1 MSSVVNQERKDDAK
15 RQVPKKKKK
24 AKGCYE
30 RSWFDCSIIL
40 LLAMTASNL
49 TGIVHGQIGTT
60 ICGCSPASYTFRLRF
75 DLTCPGNIVNDNGI
89 SNNDCVV
96 DSLSLNNTDLVP
108 VSVSSITIIE
118 LGMVLQP
125 ITQTQFES
133 NNGFVNGSTIVY
145 SSILESDPN
154 LNEVNITGG
163 IQAIIEGVN
172 AQQNQI
178 INSWVITFTNEC
190 NVFPTFSVGDAIG
203 WLEIIDFSFP
213 TNQYCPGKFE
223 WPYYCSGDPWTT
235 PTTALSHTDIRIYT
249 IMYLLHI
256 ENPTPAPSTAPTENP
271 TGTPSG
277 HPTAHPSTIPTTS
290 LAPSTVP
297 SRNPTAHPSNIPTNT
312 ENPTGNPTGNPTAH
326 PSNIPT
332 TLLAPSTIATE
343 NPTGTPTGNPTAHPS
358 NIPTNT
364 ENSTGTPTANP
375 TAQPSIIPTSSP
387 VLLTVPT
394 ENPTGTPTGN
404 PTVQPSIIPTSSPV
418 LSTVPTENPTLTP
431 TGNPTVQPSI
441 IPTTLLDS
449 PKPTTKLT
457 PKPTPKPTRKPTCD
471 AGHPISCL
479 EPSPKIIPSKP
490 RAKKPTRSHKRDRI
504 SRPKGSHLPTKIPE
518 DAKMRMRMEV
528 KPTRSHKRDR
538 ISRPK
543 GSFLHTKIPEDAKM
557 HMRMEVKPTRSHK
570 RDRISRPK
578 GSFLH
583 TKIPEDAKMRM
594 EVKPTRSHKR
604 DKISRPKGSFLPTK
618 IPEDAK
624 MRMEVKP
631 TRSDMMDRISR
642 AKGSLFPM
650 KIPEAAKMRMEMK
663 SNPSHKKVRKSSK
676 LTLKR
681 TVNRRPK
688 PTSKLMKVKPTPKRR
703 RRMKKSYFW

>member
-1 MSSVVNQERKDDAK
+1 MSSVVNQERKDDTK

-60 ICGCSPASYTFRLRF
+60 ICACSPASYTFRLRF

-89 SNNDCVV
+89 SQNACIL
-96 DSLSLNNTDLVP
+96 DSPSLNNTDLVP
-108 VSVSSITIIE
+108 VSVSSITIFE
-118 LGMVLQP
+118 LGPLFQV
-125 ITQTQFES
+125 ITQTPIS
-133 NNGFVNGSTIVY
+133 SSNGFVNGSTFVY

-154 LNEVNITGG
+154 LNEGNITEGL
-163 IQAIIEGVN
+163 QVIIEGVN
-172 AQQNQI
+172 AQQNDI
-178 INSWVITFTNEC
+178 INSWVILFTNEC
-190 NVFPTFSVGDAIG
+190 NVFPIFSVGDAIG

-235 PTTALSHTDIRIYT
+235 PTTALSHTNLHIYT
-249 IMYLLHI
+249 IMYLLYI
-256 ENPTPAPSTAPTENP
+256 GNPTPAPSTVPTENP

-277 HPTAHPSTIPTTS
+277 NPTAHPSTIPTTS
-290 LAPSTVP
+290 LAPSTIP
-297 SRNPTAHPSNIPTNT
+297 TENPTGTPTGNPTAHPSTIPTNS
-312 ENPTGNPTGNPTAH
+312 ENPTGTPTDNPTAH

-332 TLLAPSTIATE
+332 TLLAPSTIPTE

-358 NIPTNT
+358 TIPT
-364 ENSTGTPTANP
+364 ENSTGTPTGKQ
-375 TAQPSIIPTSSP
+375 TSQPSIIPTSSP
-387 VLLTVPT
+387 VLSTVPT
-394 ENPTGTPTGN
+394 ENPIGTPTGN

-418 LSTVPTENPTLTP
+418 LSSVPTENPTRTP

-449 PKPTTKLT
+449 QKPTTKLT
-457 PKPTPKPTRKPTCD
+457 PKPTLKPTRKPICD
-471 AGHPISCL
+471 AGHSISCL

-490 RAKKPTRSHKRDRI
+490 RAKKPTRSHNRDRI

-518 DAKMRMRMEV
+518 DAKMSMRMEV

-543 GSFLHTKIPEDAKM
+543 GLFLPTKIPQ
-557 HMRMEVKPTRSHK
+557 
-570 RDRISRPK
+570 
-578 GSFLH
+578 
-583 TKIPEDAKMRM
+583 DAKMRM
-594 EVKPTRSHKR
+594 EVKPTRSH
-604 DKISRPKGSFLPTK
+604 
-618 IPEDAK
+618 
-624 MRMEVKP
+624 
-631 TRSDMMDRISR
+631 MMDRISR

-650 KIPEAAKMRMEMK
+650 KIPEAANMRMEMK
-663 SNPSHKKVRKSSK
+663 SNRSYMMDRISRAKGSLFPMKIPEAANMRMEMKSNRSHKKVSKSSK

-703 RRMKKSYFW
+703 HCMKKSYFW

>member
-1 MSSVVNQERKDDAK
+1 MSSVVNQEKKDDAK
-15 RQVPKKKKK
+15 RQESKKKKK
-24 AKGCYE
+24 KTKSCYG

-49 TGIVHGQIGTT
+49 PGIVHGQIGTT
-60 ICGCSPASYTFRLRF
+60 ICACTPASYTFRLRF

-89 SNNDCVV
+89 SFNLCGVTGLGANN
-96 DSLSLNNTDLVP
+96 DLVP

-118 LGMVLQP
+118 VGQSFQP
-125 ITQTQFES
+125 VTQTLFDS
-133 NNGFVNGSTIVY
+133 NFVNGSTIVY
-145 SSILESDPN
+145 SSLVERDPN
-154 LNEVNITGG
+154 LIEGNINTGLFG
-163 IQAIIEGVN
+163 NLTAGLQVFVQGVN
-172 AQQNQI
+172 AQQI
-178 INSWVITFTNEC
+178 EITNDWFIAFTNEC
-190 NVFPTFSVGDAIG
+190 DVFPIFSVGNAIG

-213 TNQYCPGKFE
+213 VNQYCPGKFE
-223 WPYYCSGDPWTT
+223 RPYYCSGDPATT
-235 PTTALSHTDIRIYT
+235 PTTVLSHTNMHIYT
-249 IMYLLHI
+249 IMYSYLLHI
-256 ENPTPAPSTAPTENP
+256 GNPTPAPSTVPTENP

-297 SRNPTAHPSNIPTNT
+297 T
-312 ENPTGNPTGNPTAH
+312 ENPTGTPTGNPTAH
-326 PSNIPT
+326 PSTIPT
-332 TLLAPSTIATE
+332 NTE

-358 NIPTNT
+358 NIPTTSLAPSTIPT
-364 ENSTGTPTANP
+364 ENPTGTPTGNPTAHPSTIPTITVNLTGTPTGNP

-387 VLLTVPT
+387 VLSTVPT
-394 ENPTGTPTGN
+394 ENLTGTPTGN

-418 LSTVPTENPTLTP
+418 LSTVPTENPTGTP

-457 PKPTPKPTRKPTCD
+457 PRPTPKPTRKPTCD
-471 AGHPISCL
+471 ASHPISSL
-479 EPSPKIIPSKP
+479 EPSPKIISSKP

-543 GSFLHTKIPEDAKM
+543 GSFLP
-557 HMRMEVKPTRSHK
+557 
-570 RDRISRPK
+570 
-578 GSFLH
+578 

-604 DKISRPKGSFLPTK
+604 DKISRPKGLFLPTK
-618 IPEDAK
+618 FPQDAK
-624 MRMEVKP
+624 MGMEVKP
-631 TRSDMMDRISR
+631 TRSHMMDRISR
-642 AKGSLFPM
+642 AKGSIFPM
-650 KIPEAAKMRMEMK
+650 KIPEAAKMRREMK
-663 SNPSHKKVRKSSK
+663 SNRSHKKVSKSSN
-676 LTLKR
+676 LTMKR

-703 RRMKKSYFW
+703 HRMKKRYFW